1 MMVRRFAFGL
11 AGLCAAALVAAPARA
26 QAPSPVVDGETIA
39 TPELV
44 KAACAEGKVV
54 YYTGQ
59 SDADERAI
67 AKVFEK
73 DFPCISVAVVS
84 AVTGRLYERLQ
95 TEATAGK
102 VLADVATLTDE
113 VLVGRLIDQKR
124 VRAWK
129 APEDAAY
136 PANAKRPGWWYA
148 ASGSLMI
155 PIYNTDLV
163 SKGDAPKTW
172 KDLLAPRWKGKIA
185 TSPITI
191 GGTAWVQYDFMLSK
205 FGRDYLV
212 KLAAQKPE
220 LLSAYNLA
228 VLAVARGEQSVAV
241 VSALNE
247 YPARVAQGAPIAPVY
262 PPEGSPYTNYPMFL
276 LAGSAH
282 PHAAELFANWYLSRQ
297 GQAMLVKVRG
307 AYSARAD
314 VAPAPGNP
322 PLAQVHPWNPG
333 TASIEKD
340 HDKLIQEY
348 FHIFGGG

>member
-1 MMVRRFAFGL
+1 MTSRCFAAVGL
-11 AGLCAAALVAAPARA
+11 AALLAASPAAA
-26 QAPSPVVDGETIA
+26 QTPSPVVDGETIA

-54 YYTGQ
+54 YYTAQ

-67 AKVFEK
+67 TKVFQQH
-73 DFPCISVAVVS
+73 FPCISVSVVS
-84 AVTGRLYERLQ
+84 AVTGRLFERLQ
-95 TEATAGK
+95 TEIAAGK
-102 VLADVATLTDE
+102 VLGDVVILTDE
-113 VLVGRLIDQKR
+113 ALVQKLIDQKR
-124 VRAWK
+124 VRQWT

-136 PANAKRPGWWYA
+136 PATAKLPGWWYA

-155 PIYNTDLV
+155 PIYNTDTV
-163 SKGDAPKTW
+163 TAADAPKTW
-172 KDLLAPRWKGKIA
+172 QDLLDPRWKGKIA

-228 VLAVARGEQSVAV
+228 VLAVARGEQSIAV

-247 YPARVAQGAPIAPVY
+247 YPARVGQGAPIAPIY

-276 LAGSAH
+276 LAGSPH
-282 PHAAELFANWYLSRQ
+282 PHAAELFADWYLSRE
-297 GQAMLVKVRG
+297 GQAALVKVRG
-307 AYSARAD
+307 AYSVRAD
-314 VAPAPGNP
+314 VAPAPGNK
-322 PLAQVHPWNPG
+322 PLAQLHPWNPG
-333 TASIEKD
+333 SAAIERD
-340 HDKLIQEY
+340 HDKLIHEY
-348 FHIFGGG
+348 SQIFGGS

>member
-1 MMVRRFAFGL
+1 MMARL
-11 AGLCAAALVAAPARA
+11 ATLAIAALFAAAPAGA
-26 QAPSPVVDGETIA
+26 QTPSPVVDGEAIA

-44 KAACAEGKVV
+44 KAACAEAQVV

-67 AKVFEK
+67 AKVFQLR
-73 DFPCISVAVVS
+73 FPCVSVSVVS
-84 AVTGRLYERLQ
+84 AVTGRLFERLQ
-95 TEATAGK
+95 TEASAGK
-102 VLADVATLTDE
+102 MLADVAMLTDQ
-113 VLVGRLIDQKR
+113 VLVQRLIDQKR
-124 VRAWK
+124 VRPWT

-136 PANAKRPGWWYA
+136 PTTAKLPGWWYA

-155 PIYNTDLV
+155 PIYNTDTV
-163 SKGDAPKTW
+163 SKADAPKTW
-172 KDLLAPRWKGKIA
+172 TDLLDPRWKGKIA

-191 GGTAWVQYDFMLSK
+191 GGTAWVQYDFMRTK
-205 FGRDYLV
+205 FGPDYLV

-228 VLAVARGEQSVAV
+228 VLAVARGEQSIAV

-247 YPARVAQGAPIAPVY
+247 YPARVGQGAPIAPVD
-262 PPEGSPYTNYPMFL
+262 PAEGSPYTNYSMVL

-282 PHAAELFANWYLSRQ
+282 PHAAELFADWYLSRE
-297 GQAMLVKVRG
+297 GQTALVKARG
-307 AYSARAD
+307 AYSVRAD

-322 PLAQVHPWNPG
+322 PLADLHPWNPG
-333 TASIEKD
+333 SAAIERD
-340 HDKLIQEY
+340 HDALIAEY